1 MTDAR
6 AALLHSL
13 TRWVTDEILE
23 GEGDDLRA
31 DTPLLEL
38 GVLNSIE
45 VARLF
50 AFIEREHGVR
60 VPLTAIK
67 PANIATLSAI
77 TDMVLAARA

>member
-1 MTDAR
+1 MTDTR
-6 AALLHSL
+6 ATLIESL

-60 VPLTAIK
+60 VPLASIR
-67 PANIATLSAI
+67 PANIATLAAI